1 MPWPVERTATAAI
14 GHPDGVLSDIN
25 FGEVFPFVA
34 KPLAQDFLARYIGPL
49 LCAQFAGLPRGHPL
63 VLALNPM
70 AFVAGRPY
78 MDLSAYVTIPALG
91 LNLRSFESVD
101 QTKGASIV
109 ALAQAGRLRPLPIPL
124 AARLTLFRAYV
135 YLSLRSLVRLLR
147 TQTPVAL
154 LKAYRKKADDMR
166 RLMDEPVAEQSSAEL
181 LRALD
186 QRFQDEREA
195 TNDGLQ
201 HLSLAMVLHGA
212 LQRLL
217 AGRVTSVL
225 LHDLGQ
231 GISNNLTTEVGLD
244 LWDLAQDAKPLAPL
258 FLETGPEQLPARLQ
272 ATEEGLTWWRSF
284 EQFLARH
291 GHRGEIELDI
301 SSPRW
306 REQPRFLLQT
316 IANYLRHPET
326 APSPHA
332 LVAEGRRRRETA
344 AASVRKELPFGL
356 RLLFD
361 WQYRRYV
368 LWMPFREAGKYVGLL
383 WLDYSRKVYR
393 ELGQRLVN
401 EGQLQTVDD
410 VFWLGLTELE
420 AWAITKIAEWTPD
433 LLRERRQRWHVWCAL
448 QPPPLLIGTESVE
461 LRSAPAERAP
471 VTVLHGTPA
480 STGQA
485 EGVARVM
492 TDPQDAELL
501 QGEILVTRY
510 TDPAWTP
517 LFFTA
522 SALITEVGGV
532 LSHGAV
538 VAREVGLPAIV
549 GVANATT
556 IIRSGRRLRVNATV
570 GTVEL
575 L

>member
-1 MPWPVERTATAAI
+1 
-14 GHPDGVLSDIN
+14 
-25 FGEVFPFVA
+25 
-34 KPLAQDFLARYIGPL
+34 
-49 LCAQFAGLPRGHPL
+49 
-63 VLALNPM
+63 
-70 AFVAGRPY
+70 
-78 MDLSAYVTIPALG
+78 
-91 LNLRSFESVD
+91 
-101 QTKGASIV
+101 
-109 ALAQAGRLRPLPIPL
+109 
-124 AARLTLFRAYV
+124 
-135 YLSLRSLVRLLR
+135 
-147 TQTPVAL
+147 
-154 LKAYRKKADDMR
+154 
-166 RLMDEPVAEQSSAEL
+166 
-181 LRALD
+181 
-186 QRFQDEREA
+186 
-195 TNDGLQ
+195 
-201 HLSLAMVLHGA
+201 
-212 LQRLL
+212 
-217 AGRVTSVL
+217 
-225 LHDLGQ
+225 
-231 GISNNLTTEVGLD
+231 
-244 LWDLAQDAKPLAPL
+244 
-258 FLETGPEQLPARLQ
+258 
-272 ATEEGLTWWRSF
+272 
-284 EQFLARH
+284 
-291 GHRGEIELDI
+291 
-301 SSPRW
+301 
-306 REQPRFLLQT
+306 
-316 IANYLRHPET
+316 
-326 APSPHA
+326 
-332 LVAEGRRRRETA
+332 
-344 AASVRKELPFGL
+344 
-356 RLLFD
+356 
-361 WQYRRYV
+361 
-368 LWMPFREAGKYVGLL
+368 MPFREAGKYVGLL